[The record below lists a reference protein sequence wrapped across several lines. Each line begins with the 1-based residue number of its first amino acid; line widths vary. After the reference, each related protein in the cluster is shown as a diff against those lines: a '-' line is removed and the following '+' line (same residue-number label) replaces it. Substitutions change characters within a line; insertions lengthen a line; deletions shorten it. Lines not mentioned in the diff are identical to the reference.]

1 MWRNFQFPHNC
12 PTWKAEIS
20 PHDNFFS
27 TNNTTDISD
36 KYQVCSEHV
45 PNLKILPLS
54 ILEASCISERM
65 GAEVVKPCVGY
76 PLGQPGQLG
85 WEEIGGE

>member
-1 MWRNFQFPHNC
+1 MAKPPKISQNIPKFPIISPNFPL
-12 PTWKAEIS
+12 IS
-20 PHDNFFS
+20 PHFFS
-27 TNNTTDISD
+27 TDNISDISD

-54 ILEASCISERM
+54 ILEASCISESM

-85 WEEIGGE
+85 